1 MCDTDH
7 LKITHVVVLYS
18 VRKAL
23 KMPKDQKIRQLS
35 KELNDAASLYQ
46 SGVDELITV
55 TVVKYE
61 KYASGGTCLDKNK
74 SVNECR
80 RKGGK

>member
-1 MCDTDH
+1 MCDPDH
-7 LKITHVVVLYS
+7 LLITRVVVLYI

-23 KMPKDQKIRQLS
+23 KMTKDQKIRQLS
-35 KELNDAASLYQ
+35 KELNDAASIHQ
-46 SGVDELITV
+46 SGIDELITV
-55 TVVKYE
+55 AVVKYE

-74 SVNECR
+74 DMNACR